1 MPRTSNFPFR
11 FVHFSAGVLG
21 DLPGVIKHS
30 LKPILDAGSQL
41 DSDTAKSLA
50 VLKASEILKDGERS
64 LPEWADAD
72 THYLIFNDIPE
83 PALLR
88 LPTILRIHKPD
99 QRIHATRDVAALKR
113 EAIALNRDHV
123 FEGLIDAYLVET
135 DLVVV
140 HGDLTVRAYPLSQ
153 LDFLSEMKMEEV
165 EKFAIHTSGSF
176 LEWPAHDLRVG
187 ASQILQAV
195 DPMFLAD
202 IAIERYS
209 AEKMSLALRAL
220 REEAELTQSEIPG
233 LSDRHIRRLENE
245 EVRFTAD
252 AAAKYAQAFGCSLHE
267 FLGRL
272 ARILTEMRDPTESS
286 TLDPGMGKR
295 LRHAS

>member
-1 MPRTSNFPFR
+1 MPRMSDFPFR
-11 FVHFSAGVLG
+11 FIHFSPGLLG
-21 DLPGVIKHS
+21 DLPGVIKRS
-30 LKPILDAGSQL
+30 LKPLLDAGSQL
-41 DSDTAKSLA
+41 DSDTAKSL
-50 VLKASEILKDGERS
+50 VVVKASEILKDGERS
-64 LPEWADAD
+64 LPEWADAE
-72 THYLIFNDIPE
+72 THYLVFNDIPE

-99 QRIHATRDVAALKR
+99 QRIHATRDVAAIKR
-113 EAIALNRDHV
+113 EAIALNRDHA
-123 FEGLIDAYLVET
+123 FEGLIDAYLVQT

-153 LDFLSEMKMEEV
+153 LDFLSEMNMQEV
-165 EKFAIHTSGSF
+165 EEFTIHTSGSF
-176 LEWPAHDLRVG
+176 LEWPAYDLRVG
-187 ASQILQAV
+187 ASQFLQAV

-245 EVRFTAD
+245 EIRFTAD
-252 AAAKYAQAFGCSLHE
+252 AAAKYAEAFGFSLHD
-267 FLGRL
+267 FLERL
-272 ARILTEMRDPTESS
+272 ARMLTELSDPTDSS
-286 TLDPGMGKR
+286 TLDPGIGKR
-295 LRHAS
+295 LRHAG